1 LLNIDDLKISN
12 HAKERYAERILDKDD
27 KNEINKFIV
36 NNEEKIFT
44 DISKMIE
51 YGELIYSGSPI
62 NKKAINAN
70 ICDIYMR
77 HNWVVIVDH
86 NKSIV
91 ITLFNVDLGL
101 DNQFNLD
108 YCQKM
113 KEKLNKQR
121 AEYNNY
127 KQSNADKLD
136 DINNKITEYHELI
149 KYHKSELA
157 KINADLDTLEKTKT
171 IYMDSNKT
179 LDMEM
184 RKTVSQLIGL
194 KYF

>member
-1 LLNIDDLKISN
+1 MNIDDLKISN